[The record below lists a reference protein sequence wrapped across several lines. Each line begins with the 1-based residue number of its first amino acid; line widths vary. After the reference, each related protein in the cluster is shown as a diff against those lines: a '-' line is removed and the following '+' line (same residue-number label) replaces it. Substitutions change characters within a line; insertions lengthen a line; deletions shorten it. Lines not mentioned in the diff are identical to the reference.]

1 MKNKKQ
7 IAKIVNKKAYK
18 ILHTY
23 KTLPKIG
30 DYFYEEVPKLKKLL
44 LDIKQCFFDIEM
56 LFSQNQIKC
65 KAIQILSK
73 GFSNFYK
80 ETLNEIIKQDLD
92 LKHYNDEHHDKNP
105 EESYGFMLFSN
116 RRFLDET
123 YFVIDDYIKK
133 LQIFINDTILEF
145 ITGNVEQSNSQISHN
160 YKKLSGK
167 LINTLSLNSDAYIEA
182 FSIEN
187 YLRAYILVKY
197 KNKYNSEDLNE
208 LFKTNKKIQEKALS
222 RKSEDDKNGWT
233 EPRGKTLLSYL
244 DFDELKKL
252 IIQNNNWLLFE
263 SDFPSQDFIKIRIQ
277 ELYQIRNKIAHNANV
292 TQEEFDML
300 KMYSNQIY
308 TQLKNYDDDI
318 KLIEL

>member
-1 MKNKKQ
+1 MRDKKQ
-7 IAKIVNKKAYK
+7 IAKIITKKTNK
-18 ILHTY
+18 ILQKH
-23 KTLPKIG
+23 KSLPKIG
-30 DYFYEEVPKLKKLL
+30 DYFYEEIPKLKKIM

-56 LFSQNQIKC
+56 ILTQNQIKC
-65 KAIQILSK
+65 KPIQILSK
-73 GFSNFYK
+73 DFSIFCK
-80 ETLNEIIKQDLD
+80 EILNEIIKQDLD
-92 LKHYNDEHHDKNP
+92 LKHYNDEHHDKNS
-105 EESYGFMLFSN
+105 EENYGFMLYSN
-116 RRFLDET
+116 MKFLDET
-123 YFVIDDYIKK
+123 YFSIDDYIKK
-133 LQIFINDTILEF
+133 LQLLINDTLLEF
-145 ITGNVEQSNSQISHN
+145 ITGNIEQSNSQISHN

-167 LINTLSLNSDAYIEA
+167 LINILSLNSDAYIEA

-187 YLRAYILVKY
+187 YLRAYILLKY
-197 KNKYNSEDLNE
+197 KNKYNSNDLSE

-252 IIQNNNWLLFE
+252 IIQNDNWLLFE
-263 SDFPSQDFIKIRIQ
+263 TDFPSQDFIKIRIQ

-292 TQEEFDML
+292 TQEEFNML

-318 KLIEL
+318 KLIEI